1 MSVTSSPESAEN
13 GANLDPIQ
21 TSSGLTAEM
30 ARRLDNIAALRAQGT
45 NPYPY
50 RFDRTHTLGELREMF
65 SALEAGIGAFP
76 RRIMVPAIRL
86 LAAKTLLEDAN
97 EFYDD

>member
-1 MSVTSSPESAEN
+1 MEHLVSTTDTVRLSFLLSLLRDADIKAHVFD
-13 GANLDPIQ
+13 ANI
-21 TSSGLTAEM
+21 
-30 ARRLDNIAALRAQGT
+30 
-45 NPYPY
+45 
-50 RFDRTHTLGELREMF
+50 

-76 RRIMVPAIRL
+76 RRIMVPVKRL

>member
-1 MSVTSSPESAEN
+1 MEHLVSTTNSVRLSFLLSLLQ
-13 GANLDPIQ
+13 GAGIKAHVFD
-21 TSSGLTAEM
+21 A
-30 ARRLDNIAALRAQGT
+30 NI
-45 NPYPY
+45 
-50 RFDRTHTLGELREMF
+50 

-76 RRIMVPAIRL
+76 RRIMVPVKRL

>member
-1 MSVTSSPESAEN
+1 MLALLRDAGIKAHVFD
-13 GANLDPIQ
+13 ANI
-21 TSSGLTAEM
+21 
-30 ARRLDNIAALRAQGT
+30 
-45 NPYPY
+45 
-50 RFDRTHTLGELREMF
+50 

-76 RRIMVPAIRL
+76 RRIMVPTKWL

>member
-1 MSVTSSPESAEN
+1 MEHLVSTTNNVRLSFLLALLRDSGIKAQVFD
-13 GANLDPIQ
+13 ANI
-21 TSSGLTAEM
+21 
-30 ARRLDNIAALRAQGT
+30 
-45 NPYPY
+45 
-50 RFDRTHTLGELREMF
+50 

-76 RRIMVPAIRL
+76 RRIMVPVKRL